1 MSHGAPKLCSTISL
15 MKPLNGVKVIDL
27 THMLAGPYAGM
38 VLADLGAEVVKVEP
52 LGSGEMTRGL
62 LKNDPNY
69 SFKNFGAYFLTLNRN
84 KKSVSIDLK
93 NKKGLEVFY
102 DLVRSADVVLNNFS
116 AGVVS
121 KLKIDFENLSSIN
134 PKIITCS
141 ITGFGETGPHSTR
154 PAYDQIVQAYSGGM
168 SITGKDSNSPTRAGI
183 PIGDLGSGLYSV
195 IGILSALYSR
205 EKTQKGQHIDLSLLD
220 VQISL
225 LTYMA
230 TMQTLSGID
239 PEPIGNA
246 HFVHVPY
253 NSFTTSDGYV
263 VIAVITDE
271 FWQSLKSVVNVG
283 SLDDSKYDSSIDR
296 LKNQAFIENELNKV
310 LSTQTSG
317 YWIDKL
323 NKAKVPCAPINKF
336 SDALN
341 DEQVKH
347 RNMIV
352 EVEHPD
358 GGFVKMPGNPVKM
371 SYTNE
376 ESYSSPPHLGTDTR
390 EILKNWSKYEDDK
403 IESLENEKIIQSID

>member
-1 MSHGAPKLCSTISL
+1 

-134 PKIITCS
+134 SKIITCS

-168 SITGKDSNSPTRAGI
+168 SITGKDAKSPTRAGI

-195 IGILSALYSR
+195 VGILSALYSR

-253 NSFTTSDGYV
+253 NSFTTSDGFV

-283 SLDDSKYDSSIDR
+283 SLDDSKFDSSIDR

-310 LSTQTSG
+310 LSTQTSDH
-317 YWIDKL
+317 WIDKL

-341 DEQVKH
+341 DEQVIH

-376 ESYSSPPHLGTDTR
+376 ESYSSPPHLGTNTR
-390 EILKNWSKYEDDK
+390 EILKNWSKYQDDE

>member
-1 MSHGAPKLCSTISL
+1 

-168 SITGKDSNSPTRAGI
+168 SITGKDAKSPTRAGI

-253 NSFTTSDGYV
+253 NSFTTSDGFV

-283 SLDDSKYDSSIDR
+283 SLDNSKFDSSIDR

-310 LSTQTSG
+310 LSTQTSDH
-317 YWIDKL
+317 WIDKL

-390 EILKNWSKYEDDK
+390 EILKNWSKYEDHE

>member
-1 MSHGAPKLCSTISL
+1 
-15 MKPLNGVKVIDL
+15 
-27 THMLAGPYAGM
+27 MLAGPYAGM

-116 AGVVS
+116 AGVVT

-154 PAYDQIVQAYSGGM
+154 PAHDQIVQAYSGGM
-168 SITGKDSNSPTRAGI
+168 SITGKDAKSPTRAGI

-253 NSFTTSDGYV
+253 NSFTTSDGFV

-283 SLDDSKYDSSIDR
+283 SLDDSKFDSSIDR

-310 LSTQTSG
+310 LSTQTSD

-376 ESYSSPPHLGTDTR
+376 ESYSSPPHLGTNTR
-390 EILKNWSKYEDDK
+390 EILKNWSNYQEDE
-403 IESLENEKIIQSID
+403 IEILENEKIIQSID

>member
-1 MSHGAPKLCSTISL
+1 
-15 MKPLNGVKVIDL
+15 
-27 THMLAGPYAGM
+27 MLAGPYAGM

-121 KLKIDFENLSSIN
+121 KLKIDFENLSLIN
-134 PKIITCS
+134 SKIITCS

-168 SITGKDSNSPTRAGI
+168 SITGKDAKSPTRAGI

-195 IGILSALYSR
+195 VGILSALYSR

-253 NSFTTSDGYV
+253 NSFTTSDGFV

-271 FWQSLKSVVNVG
+271 FWQSLKSVVNIG
-283 SLDDSKYDSSIDR
+283 SLDDSKFDSSIGR

-310 LSTQTSG
+310 LSTQTSDH
-317 YWIDKL
+317 WIDKL

-390 EILKNWSKYEDDK
+390 EILKNWSKYEDDV
-403 IESLENEKIIQSID
+403 IERLENEKIIQSID

>member
-1 MSHGAPKLCSTISL
+1 
-15 MKPLNGVKVIDL
+15 MKPVNGVKVIDL

-93 NKKGLEVFY
+93 NKTGLEVFY

-141 ITGFGETGPHSTR
+141 ITGFGESGPHSTR
-154 PAYDQIVQAYSGGM
+154 PAYDQIIQAYSGGM
-168 SITGKDSNSPTRAGI
+168 SITGKNAKSPTRAGI

-253 NSFTTSDGYV
+253 NSFTTSDGFV

-283 SLDDSKYDSSIDR
+283 SLDDSKFDSSIDR

-310 LSTQTSG
+310 LSTQTSDH
-317 YWIDKL
+317 WIDKL

-376 ESYSSPPHLGTDTR
+376 ESYSSPPHLGTNTR
-390 EILKNWSKYEDDK
+390 EILKNWSKYQDDE
-403 IESLENEKIIQSID
+403 IESLEKEKIIQSID

>member
-1 MSHGAPKLCSTISL
+1 

-62 LKNDPNY
+62 LKNDPNF

-168 SITGKDSNSPTRAGI
+168 SITGKDAKSPTRAGI

-253 NSFTTSDGYV
+253 NSFTTSDGFV

-271 FWQSLKSVVNVG
+271 FWQSLKSVVKVG
-283 SLDDSKYDSSIDR
+283 TLDDPKFDSSIDR
-296 LKNQAFIENELNKV
+296 LKNQAFIEGELNKV
-310 LSTQTSG
+310 LSTQTSDH
-317 YWIDKL
+317 WIDKL

-376 ESYSSPPHLGTDTR
+376 ESYSSPPHLGTNTR
-390 EILKNWSKYEDDK
+390 EILKNWSKYQDDE
-403 IESLENEKIIQSID
+403 IEILENEKIIQSID

>member
-1 MSHGAPKLCSTISL
+1 

-93 NKKGLEVFY
+93 NKKGLEIFY

-168 SITGKDSNSPTRAGI
+168 SITGKDAKSPTRAGI

-283 SLDDSKYDSSIDR
+283 SLDDSKFDSSIDR
-296 LKNQAFIENELNKV
+296 LKNQSFIENELNKV
-310 LSTQTSG
+310 LSTQTSDH
-317 YWIDKL
+317 WIDKL

-336 SDALN
+336 SDALS

-358 GGFVKMPGNPVKM
+358 GGFIKMPGNPVKM

>member
-1 MSHGAPKLCSTISL
+1 

-168 SITGKDSNSPTRAGI
+168 SITGKDAKSPTRAGI

-253 NSFTTSDGYV
+253 NSFSTSDGFV

-271 FWQSLKSVVNVG
+271 FWQSLKSVVKVG
-283 SLDDSKYDSSIDR
+283 TLDDPKFDSSIDR
-296 LKNQAFIENELNKV
+296 LKNQAFIEGELNKV
-310 LSTQTSG
+310 LSTQTSDH
-317 YWIDKL
+317 WIDKL

-376 ESYSSPPHLGTDTR
+376 ESYSSPPHLGTNTR
-390 EILKNWSKYEDDK
+390 EILKNWSKYQDDE
-403 IESLENEKIIQSID
+403 IEILENEKIIQSID

>member
-1 MSHGAPKLCSTISL
+1 

-168 SITGKDSNSPTRAGI
+168 SITGKDAKSPTRAGI

-253 NSFTTSDGYV
+253 NSFTTSDGFV

-283 SLDDSKYDSSIDR
+283 SLDDSKFDSSIDR

-310 LSTQTSG
+310 LSTQTSDH
-317 YWIDKL
+317 WIDKL

-376 ESYSSPPHLGTDTR
+376 ESYSSPPHLGTNTR
-390 EILKNWSKYEDDK
+390 EILKNWSKYQDDE
-403 IESLENEKIIQSID
+403 IESLEKEKIIQSID

>member
-1 MSHGAPKLCSTISL
+1 

-154 PAYDQIVQAYSGGM
+154 PAYDQIVQAYCGGM
-168 SITGKDSNSPTRAGI
+168 SITGKDAKSPTRAGI

-205 EKTQKGQHIDLSLLD
+205 EKTQKGQHIDFSLLD

-253 NSFTTSDGYV
+253 NSFTTSDGFV

-283 SLDDSKYDSSIDR
+283 SLDDSKFDSSIDR

-310 LSTQTSG
+310 LSTQTSDH
-317 YWIDKL
+317 WIDKL

>member
-1 MSHGAPKLCSTISL
+1 
-15 MKPLNGVKVIDL
+15 
-27 THMLAGPYAGM
+27 MLAGPYAGM

-168 SITGKDSNSPTRAGI
+168 SITGKDAKSPTRAGI

-253 NSFTTSDGYV
+253 NSFTTSDGFV

-283 SLDDSKYDSSIDR
+283 SLNDSKFDSSIDR

-310 LSTQTSG
+310 LSTQTSDH
-317 YWIDKL
+317 WIDKL

-376 ESYSSPPHLGTDTR
+376 EFYSSPPHLGTDTR

>member
-1 MSHGAPKLCSTISL
+1 

-62 LKNDPNY
+62 LKNDPNF

-168 SITGKDSNSPTRAGI
+168 SITGKDAKSPTRAGI

-253 NSFTTSDGYV
+253 NSFTTSDGFV

-271 FWQSLKSVVNVG
+271 FWQSLKSVVKVG
-283 SLDDSKYDSSIDR
+283 TLDDSKFDSSIDR
-296 LKNQAFIENELNKV
+296 LKNQAFIEGELNKV
-310 LSTQTSG
+310 LSTQTSDH
-317 YWIDKL
+317 WIDKL

-376 ESYSSPPHLGTDTR
+376 ESYSSPPHLGTNTR
-390 EILKNWSKYEDDK
+390 EILKNWSKYQDDE

>member
-1 MSHGAPKLCSTISL
+1 

-62 LKNDPNY
+62 LKNDPDY

-102 DLVRSADVVLNNFS
+102 DLVRSADIVLNNFS

-121 KLKIDFENLSSIN
+121 KLKIDFENLSAIN

-168 SITGKDSNSPTRAGI
+168 SITGKDAKSPTRAGI

-253 NSFTTSDGYV
+253 NSFTTSDGFV

-271 FWQSLKSVVNVG
+271 FWKSLKSVVNVDY
-283 SLDDSKYDSSIDR
+283 LDDPKFDSSIDR
-296 LKNQAFIENELNKV
+296 LKNQSFIENELNKA
-310 LSTQTSG
+310 LSTQTSDH
-317 YWIDKL
+317 WIEKL
-323 NKAKVPCAPINKF
+323 NKAKVPCGPINKF

-376 ESYSSPPHLGTDTR
+376 ESYSSPPHLGTNTR
-390 EILKNWSKYEDDK
+390 EILKNWSEYGEDK
-403 IESLENEKIIQSID
+403 IKDLEKENIIQSID